1 MSETPMV
8 CPYCLSKTQAGR
20 SACPFC
26 GKSFENHNPPG
37 TLPFGT
43 QLAGRYTVAQHLNT
57 DGEGVLYAAVE
68 NTAGLRVTVKEYLP
82 VTLSQGRNEAGEVEP
97 KAGSEVLFKTTRM
110 DFADLYRAI
119 QRITP
124 ATGLVAV
131 LDVLEENQTV
141 YAVTE
146 QIQGTPLSEYLS
158 LRASVLPLAEARS
171 LLQPIMEGVAALH
184 KAGLVHRGVC
194 PENILLTEGGVARL
208 CGYATLGL
216 RREGSELKPQLYEGY
231 SAPEQYK
238 PQEFEG
244 RYTDVYGLAA
254 VFYRL
259 VTGAQPLSAVQRQV
273 RDSLLPASRVE
284 SGVPGYVSSILSAAM
299 RLVPAERIQTVP
311 ELMGALASPTAAD
324 ALMGREKKQPTL
336 TLDARHLLVGALV
349 VIAVLAMLL
358 IAVLLGQRQGGQTDL
373 PPESSQPES
382 SSSQPQAEPATIPNF
397 VGLQYS
403 SVQNNTEYA
412 ARFLFTLEEAYSSL
426 YEEGEIMDQS
436 PAAGSPSDADKPVV
450 HLVISK
456 GPELVEMPNIIG
468 FTRENAEQ
476 ELNSRGIRFSLLMLT
491 NNGEYAANC
500 VVRADVQAGEKIDVD
515 NTIVNVYIAQEPA
528 APATPVPAETPEPS
542 PTPDPAATATPA
554 PEGN

>member
-1 MSETPMV
+1 MSAAQMV
-8 CPYCLSKTQAGR
+8 CPFCLSKTQAGR
-20 SACPFC
+20 TACPFC
-26 GKSFENHNPPG
+26 GKSFENHNPPEA
-37 TLPFGT
+37 LPFGT
-43 QLAGRYTVAQHLNT
+43 VLGDRYTLAQHLYT
-57 DGEGVLYAAVE
+57 DGEGILYAAVE

-97 KAGSEVLFKTTRM
+97 KSGSEVLFKTTRM
-110 DFADLYRAI
+110 DFTDLYRAI

-171 LLQPIMEGVAALH
+171 LMQPIMEGVAALH

-216 RREGSELKPQLYEGY
+216 RRAGSELKPQLYDGY

-273 RDSLLPASRVE
+273 RDSLPPASRAE

-324 ALMGREKKQPTL
+324 ALMGREKKDSTL
-336 TLDARHLLVGALV
+336 TLNTRHLLALALGI
-349 VIAVLAMLL
+349 IAVLAIVVAMLL
-358 IAVLLGQRQGGQTDL
+358 MNRNGHTR
-373 PPESSQPES
+373 PPADSSQPES
-382 SSSQPQAEPATIPNF
+382 ASQPQETTVTIPNF
-397 VGLQYS
+397 VGLPYK

-412 ARFLFTLEEAYSSL
+412 AQFLFTLEEDYSSE
-426 YEEGEIMDQS
+426 YEEGEIMEQS
-436 PAAGSPSDADKPVV
+436 PEAGMVVTDEKPVIKLTV
-450 HLVISK
+450 SK
-456 GPELVEMPNIIG
+456 GAELMEMPNIIG

-500 VVRADVQAGEKIDVD
+500 VVKTDIQPGEKFDLE

-528 APATPVPAETPEPS
+528 APATPAPTAEPTPEP
-542 PTPDPAATATPA
+542 TATPA
-554 PEGN
+554 PSPSPTPAEP

>member
-1 MSETPMV
+1 MSAAQMV
-8 CPYCLSKTQAGR
+8 CPFCLSKTQAGR
-20 SACPFC
+20 TACPFC
-26 GKSFENHNPPG
+26 GKSFENHNPPEA
-37 TLPFGT
+37 LPFGT
-43 QLAGRYTVAQHLNT
+43 VLGDRYTLAQHLNT
-57 DGEGVLYAAVE
+57 DGEGILYAAVE
-68 NTAGLRVTVKEYLP
+68 NTAGLRVTIKEYLP

-97 KAGSEVLFKTTRM
+97 KSGSEVLFKTTRM

-171 LLQPIMEGVAALH
+171 LMQPIMEGVAALH

-216 RREGSELKPQLYEGY
+216 RRAGSELKPQLYDGY

-273 RDSLLPASRVE
+273 RDSLPPASRAE

-324 ALMGREKKQPTL
+324 ALMGREKKEPSL
-336 TLDARHLLVGALV
+336 TLNTRHLLALALGI
-349 VIAVLAMLL
+349 IAVLAIVVAMLL
-358 IAVLLGQRQGGQTDL
+358 INRNGHNTR
-373 PPESSQPES
+373 PPADSSQPES
-382 SSSQPQAEPATIPNF
+382 TSQPQETTVTIPNF
-397 VGLQYS
+397 VGLPYK

-412 ARFLFTLEEAYSSL
+412 AQFLFTLEEDYSSE
-426 YEEGEIMDQS
+426 YEEGEIMEQS
-436 PAAGSPSDADKPVV
+436 PEAGTTVTEEKPVIKLTV
-450 HLVISK
+450 SK
-456 GPELVEMPNIIG
+456 GAELMEMPNIIG

-500 VVRADVQAGEKIDVD
+500 VVKTDIQPGEKFDLET
-515 NTIVNVYIAQEPA
+515 TIVNVYIAQEPA
-528 APATPVPAETPEPS
+528 APATPAPTAAPTPEP
-542 PTPDPAATATPA
+542 TATPA
-554 PEGN
+554 PSPGPTPAEP

>member
-1 MSETPMV
+1 MSAAQMV
-8 CPYCLSKTQAGR
+8 CPFCLSKTQAGR
-20 SACPFC
+20 TACPFC
-26 GKSFENHNPPG
+26 GKSFENHNPPEA
-37 TLPFGT
+37 LPFGT
-43 QLAGRYTVAQHLNT
+43 VLDGRYTLAQHLYT
-57 DGEGVLYAAVE
+57 DGEGILYAAVE
-68 NTAGLRVTVKEYLP
+68 NTAGLRVTIKEYLP

-97 KAGSEVLFKTTRM
+97 KSGSEVLFKTTRM

-158 LRASVLPLAEARS
+158 LRVSVLPLAEARS
-171 LLQPIMEGVAALH
+171 LMQPIMEGVAALH

-194 PENILLTEGGVARL
+194 PQNILLTEGGVARL
-208 CGYATLGL
+208 GGYATLGL
-216 RREGSELKPQLYEGY
+216 RRAGSELRPQLYDGY

-273 RDSLLPASRVE
+273 RDSLLPASRAE
-284 SGVPGYVSSILSAAM
+284 SSVPGYVSSILSAAM

-324 ALMGREKKQPTL
+324 ALMGREKKEPSL
-336 TLDARHLLVGALV
+336 TLNTRHLLALALGI
-349 VIAVLAMLL
+349 IAVLAIVVAMLL
-358 IAVLLGQRQGGQTDL
+358 MNRNSQTT
-373 PPESSQPES
+373 PPADSSQPES
-382 SSSQPQAEPATIPNF
+382 AGQPQQTTVTIPNF
-397 VGLQYS
+397 VGLPYK

-412 ARFLFTLEEAYSSL
+412 AQFLFTLEEAYSSEF
-426 YEEGEIMDQS
+426 EEGEIMAQS
-436 PAAGSPSDADKPVV
+436 PEAGTVVADEKPVV
-450 HLVISK
+450 KLTISK
-456 GPELVEMPNIIG
+456 GPEMAVMPNIIG
-468 FTRENAEQ
+468 FTRADAEQ
-476 ELNSRGIRFSLLMLT
+476 VLNSLEIKYEILVLINDGQ
-491 NNGEYAANC
+491 YAAGL
-500 VVRADVQAGEKIDVD
+500 VVKTDVEAGDKVSVGGV
-515 NTIVNVYIAQEPA
+515 TGVNVYIAGEPA
-528 APATPVPAETPEPS
+528 APATPVPTAEPTPTPTPTADPSPS
-542 PTPDPAATATPA
+542 PTHGEP
-554 PEGN
+554 

>member
-1 MSETPMV
+1 MSAAQMV
-8 CPYCLSKTQAGR
+8 CPFCLSKTQAGR
-20 SACPFC
+20 TACPFC
-26 GKSFENHNPPG
+26 GKSFENHNPPEA
-37 TLPFGT
+37 LPFGT
-43 QLAGRYTVAQHLNT
+43 VLGDRYTLAQHLNT
-57 DGEGVLYAAVE
+57 DGEGILYAAVE
-68 NTAGLRVTVKEYLP
+68 NTAGLRVTIKEYLP

-97 KAGSEVLFKTTRM
+97 KSGSEVLFKTTRM

-171 LLQPIMEGVAALH
+171 LMQPIMEGVAALH

-216 RREGSELKPQLYEGY
+216 RRAGSELKPQLYDGY

-273 RDSLLPASRVE
+273 RDSLPPASRAE

-324 ALMGREKKQPTL
+324 ALMGREKKEPSL
-336 TLDARHLLVGALV
+336 TLNTRHLLALALGI
-349 VIAVLAMLL
+349 IAVLTIVVAMLL
-358 IAVLLGQRQGGQTDL
+358 INRNGHTR
-373 PPESSQPES
+373 PPADSSQPES
-382 SSSQPQAEPATIPNF
+382 TSQPQETTVTIPNF
-397 VGLQYS
+397 VGLPYK

-412 ARFLFTLEEAYSSL
+412 AQFLFTLEEDYSSE
-426 YEEGEIMDQS
+426 YEEGEIMEQS
-436 PAAGSPSDADKPVV
+436 PEAGTTVTEEKPVV
-450 HLVISK
+450 KLTVSK
-456 GPELVEMPNIIG
+456 GPEMAVMPNIIG
-468 FTRENAEQ
+468 FTRADAEQ
-476 ELNSRGIRFSLLMLT
+476 VLNSLKIKYEILVLANDGQ
-491 NNGEYAANC
+491 YAAGL
-500 VVRADVQAGEKIDVD
+500 VVKTDVEAGDKVSVGGV
-515 NTIVNVYIAQEPA
+515 TGVNVYIAGEPA
-528 APATPVPAETPEPS
+528 APATPAPTAEPTPEP
-542 PTPDPAATATPA
+542 TATPA
-554 PEGN
+554 PSPGPTPVEP

>member
-1 MSETPMV
+1 MSAAQMV

-20 SACPFC
+20 AACPFC
-26 GKSFENHNPPG
+26 GKSFENHNPPEA
-37 TLPFGT
+37 LPFGT
-43 QLAGRYTVAQHLNT
+43 VLGGRYTLAQHLNT
-57 DGEGVLYAAVE
+57 DGEGILYAAVE
-68 NTAGLRVTVKEYLP
+68 NTAGLRVTIKEYLP

-97 KAGSEVLFKTTRM
+97 KSGSEVLFKTTRM

-171 LLQPIMEGVAALH
+171 LMQPIMEGVAALH

-216 RREGSELKPQLYEGY
+216 RRAGSELKPQLYDGY

-273 RDSLLPASRVE
+273 RDSLPPASRAE

-324 ALMGREKKQPTL
+324 ALMGREKKEPSL
-336 TLDARHLLVGALV
+336 TLNTRHLLALALGI
-349 VIAVLAMLL
+349 IAVLAIVVAMLL
-358 IAVLLGQRQGGQTDL
+358 INRNGHTR
-373 PPESSQPES
+373 PPADSSQPES
-382 SSSQPQAEPATIPNF
+382 TSQPQETTVTIPNF
-397 VGLQYS
+397 VGLPYK

-412 ARFLFTLEEAYSSL
+412 AQFLFTLEEDYSSE
-426 YEEGEIMDQS
+426 YEEGEIMEQS
-436 PAAGSPSDADKPVV
+436 PEAGTVVTDEKPVIKLTV
-450 HLVISK
+450 SK
-456 GPELVEMPNIIG
+456 GAELMEMPNIIG

-476 ELNSRGIRFSLLMLT
+476 ELNSRGIRFSLLMLA

-500 VVRADVQAGEKIDVD
+500 VVKTDIQPGEKLDLET
-515 NTIVNVYIAQEPA
+515 TIVNVYIAQEPA
-528 APATPVPAETPEPS
+528 APATPAPTAAPTPEP
-542 PTPDPAATATPA
+542 TATPA
-554 PEGN
+554 PSPGPTPAEP

>member
-1 MSETPMV
+1 MSATQMV
-8 CPYCLSKTQAGR
+8 CPFCLSKTQAGR
-20 SACPFC
+20 AACPFC
-26 GKSFENHNPPG
+26 GKSFENHNPPEA
-37 TLPFGT
+37 LPFGT
-43 QLAGRYTVAQHLNT
+43 VLAGRYTLGQHLNT

-68 NTAGLRVTVKEYLP
+68 NTAGLRVAIKEYLP
-82 VTLSQGRNEAGEVEP
+82 VTLSQGRNAAGEVEP

-171 LLQPIMEGVAALH
+171 LMQPIMEGVAALH

-194 PENILLTEGGVARL
+194 PDNILLTEGGVARL
-208 CGYATLGL
+208 TGYATLGL
-216 RREGSELKPQLYEGY
+216 RRAGSELKPQLYDGY

-273 RDSLLPASRVE
+273 RDSLLPASRAE
-284 SGVPGYVSSILSAAM
+284 SRVPGYVSSILSAAM

-311 ELMGALASPTAAD
+311 ELMGALASPAAAD
-324 ALMGREKKQPTL
+324 ALMGREKKQPSV
-336 TLDARHLLVGALV
+336 TLDTRHLLAISLG
-349 VIAVLAMLL
+349 VIAVLAIVLA
-358 IAVLLGQRQGGQTDL
+358 AVLIGWGSRT
-373 PPESSQPES
+373 PPPDSSAPSSTSQPTEE
-382 SSSQPQAEPATIPNF
+382 QPISIPNF

-403 SVQNNTEYA
+403 SVQSNTEYA
-412 ARFLFTLEEAYSSL
+412 ARFLFTLEEAYSSE
-426 YEEGEIMDQS
+426 YPEGAIMDQS
-436 PAAGSPSDADKPVV
+436 PEAGTTVTDEEPVIK
-450 HLVISK
+450 LTISK
-456 GPELVEMPNIIG
+456 GPELTEMPNIIG

-500 VVRADVQAGEKIDVD
+500 VVKTDVEPGTSIDVEK
-515 NTIVNVYIAQEPA
+515 TIVNVYIAQEPA
-528 APATPVPAETPEPS
+528 APATPAPTAEPTPTPAPSPS
-542 PTPDPAATATPA
+542 PTPETP
-554 PEGN
+554 

>member
-1 MSETPMV
+1 MSAAQMV
-8 CPYCLSKTQAGR
+8 CPFCLSKTQAGR
-20 SACPFC
+20 TACPFC
-26 GKSFENHNPPG
+26 GKSFENHNPPEA
-37 TLPFGT
+37 LPFGT
-43 QLAGRYTVAQHLNT
+43 VLGDRYTLAQHLNT
-57 DGEGVLYAAVE
+57 DGEGILYAAVE
-68 NTAGLRVTVKEYLP
+68 NTAGLRVTIKEYLP

-97 KAGSEVLFKTTRM
+97 KSGSEVLFKTTRM

-171 LLQPIMEGVAALH
+171 LMQPIMEGVAALH

-216 RREGSELKPQLYEGY
+216 RRAGSELKPQLYDGY

-273 RDSLLPASRVE
+273 RDSLPPASRAE

-324 ALMGREKKQPTL
+324 ALMGREKKEPSL
-336 TLDARHLLVGALV
+336 TLNTRHLLALALGI
-349 VIAVLAMLL
+349 IAVLAIVVAMLL
-358 IAVLLGQRQGGQTDL
+358 INRNGHTR
-373 PPESSQPES
+373 PPAGSSQPES
-382 SSSQPQAEPATIPNF
+382 ASQPQETTVTIPNF
-397 VGLQYS
+397 VGLPYK

-412 ARFLFTLEEAYSSL
+412 AQFLFTLEEDYSSE
-426 YEEGEIMDQS
+426 YEEGEIMEQS
-436 PAAGSPSDADKPVV
+436 PEAGTVVTDEKPVIKLTV
-450 HLVISK
+450 SK
-456 GPELVEMPNIIG
+456 GAELMEMPNIIG

-476 ELNSRGIRFSLLMLT
+476 ELNSRGIRFSLLMLA

-500 VVRADVQAGEKIDVD
+500 VVKTDIQPGEKFDLET
-515 NTIVNVYIAQEPA
+515 TIVNVYIAQEPA
-528 APATPVPAETPEPS
+528 APATPAPTAAPTPEP
-542 PTPDPAATATPA
+542 TATPA
-554 PEGN
+554 PSPGPTPAEP

>member
-1 MSETPMV
+1 MSAAQMV
-8 CPYCLSKTQAGR
+8 CPFCLSKTQAGR
-20 SACPFC
+20 AACPFC
-26 GKSFENHNPPG
+26 GKSFENHNPPEA
-37 TLPFGT
+37 LPFGT
-43 QLAGRYTVAQHLNT
+43 VLGDRYTLAQHLNT
-57 DGEGVLYAAVE
+57 DGEGILYAAVE
-68 NTAGLRVTVKEYLP
+68 NTAGLRVTIKEYLP

-97 KAGSEVLFKTTRM
+97 KSGSEVLFKTTRM

-171 LLQPIMEGVAALH
+171 LMQPIMEGVAALH

-216 RREGSELKPQLYEGY
+216 RRAGSELKPQLYDGY

-273 RDSLLPASRVE
+273 RDSLPPASRAE

-324 ALMGREKKQPTL
+324 ALMGREKKEPSL
-336 TLDARHLLVGALV
+336 TLNTRHLLALALGI
-349 VIAVLAMLL
+349 IAVLAIVVAMLL
-358 IAVLLGQRQGGQTDL
+358 INRNGHTR
-373 PPESSQPES
+373 PPADSSQPES
-382 SSSQPQAEPATIPNF
+382 TSQPQETTVTIPNF
-397 VGLQYS
+397 VGLPNK
-403 SVQNNTEYA
+403 SVQNTTEHA
-412 ARFLFTLEEAYSSL
+412 AQFLFTLEEDYSSE
-426 YEEGEIMDQS
+426 YEEGEIMEQS
-436 PAAGSPSDADKPVV
+436 PEAGTVVTDEKPVIKLTV
-450 HLVISK
+450 SK
-456 GPELVEMPNIIG
+456 GAELMEMPNIIG

-476 ELNSRGIRFSLLMLT
+476 ELNSRGIRFSLLMLA

-500 VVRADVQAGEKIDVD
+500 VVKTDIQPGEKLDLET
-515 NTIVNVYIAQEPA
+515 TIVNVYIAQEPA
-528 APATPVPAETPEPS
+528 APATPAPTAAPTPEP
-542 PTPDPAATATPA
+542 TATPA
-554 PEGN
+554 PSPGPTPAEP

>member
-1 MSETPMV
+1 MADV
-8 CPYCLSKTQAGR
+8 ILCPHCLSRVEAGKEQ
-20 SACPFC
+20 CPFC
-26 GKSFENHNPPG
+26 DKSLRNTNPPG
-37 TLPFGT
+37 TLPYASL
-43 QLAGRYTVAQHLNT
+43 LAGRYTVGRHIST
-57 DGEGVLYAAVE
+57 DGEGVTYAALE
-68 NTAGLRVTVKEYLP
+68 NSGGVRVILKEYFP
-82 VTLSQGRNEAGEVEP
+82 VTLSEGRDTAGAILP
-97 KAGSEVLFKTTRM
+97 KEGKEVLFKTTRM

-171 LLQPIMEGVAALH
+171 LMQPIMEGVAALH

-216 RREGSELKPQLYEGY
+216 RRAGSELKPQLYDGY

-273 RDSLLPASRVE
+273 RDSLLPASRAE
-284 SGVPGYVSSILSAAM
+284 SSVPGYVSSILSAAM

-324 ALMGREKKQPTL
+324 ALMGREKKEPSL
-336 TLDARHLLVGALV
+336 TLNTRHLLALALGI
-349 VIAVLAMLL
+349 IAVLAIVVAMLL
-358 IAVLLGQRQGGQTDL
+358 MNRNSQTT
-373 PPESSQPES
+373 PPADSSQPES
-382 SSSQPQAEPATIPNF
+382 TSQPQETTVTIPNF
-397 VGLQYS
+397 VGLPYK

-412 ARFLFTLEEAYSSL
+412 AQFLFTLEEDYSSE
-426 YEEGEIMDQS
+426 YEEGEIMEQS
-436 PAAGSPSDADKPVV
+436 PEAGTVVTDEKPVIKLTV
-450 HLVISK
+450 SK
-456 GPELVEMPNIIG
+456 GAELMEMPNIIG

-476 ELNSRGIRFSLLMLT
+476 ELNSRGIRFSLLMLA

-500 VVRADVQAGEKIDVD
+500 VVKTDIQPGEKLDLET
-515 NTIVNVYIAQEPA
+515 TIVNVYIAQEPA
-528 APATPVPAETPEPS
+528 APATPAPTAAPTPEP
-542 PTPDPAATATPA
+542 TATPA
-554 PEGN
+554 PSPSPTPAEP

>member
-1 MSETPMV
+1 MSAAQMV

-20 SACPFC
+20 AACPFC
-26 GKSFENHNPPG
+26 GKSFENHNPPEA
-37 TLPFGT
+37 LPFGT
-43 QLAGRYTVAQHLNT
+43 VLGDRYTLAQHLNT
-57 DGEGVLYAAVE
+57 DGEGILYAAVE
-68 NTAGLRVTVKEYLP
+68 NTAGLRVTIKEYLP

-97 KAGSEVLFKTTRM
+97 KSGSEVLFKTTRM

-171 LLQPIMEGVAALH
+171 LMQPIMEGVAALH

-216 RREGSELKPQLYEGY
+216 RRAGSELKPQLYDGY

-273 RDSLLPASRVE
+273 RDSLPPASRAE

-324 ALMGREKKQPTL
+324 ALMGREKKEPSL
-336 TLDARHLLVGALV
+336 TLNTRHLLALALGI
-349 VIAVLAMLL
+349 IAVLAIVVAMLL
-358 IAVLLGQRQGGQTDL
+358 INRNGHTR
-373 PPESSQPES
+373 PPADSSQPES
-382 SSSQPQAEPATIPNF
+382 ASQPQETTVTIPNF
-397 VGLQYS
+397 VGLPYK

-412 ARFLFTLEEAYSSL
+412 AQFLFTLEEDYSSE
-426 YEEGEIMDQS
+426 YEEGEIMEQS
-436 PAAGSPSDADKPVV
+436 PEAGTVVTDEKPVIKLTV
-450 HLVISK
+450 SK
-456 GPELVEMPNIIG
+456 GAELMEMPNIIG

-476 ELNSRGIRFSLLMLT
+476 ELNSRGIRFSLLMLA

-500 VVRADVQAGEKIDVD
+500 VVKTDIQPGEKLDLET
-515 NTIVNVYIAQEPA
+515 TIVNVYIAQEPA
-528 APATPVPAETPEPS
+528 APATPAPTAAPTPEP
-542 PTPDPAATATPA
+542 TATPA
-554 PEGN
+554 PSPGPTPAEP

>member
-1 MSETPMV
+1 MSAAQMV

-20 SACPFC
+20 AACPFC
-26 GKSFENHNPPG
+26 GKSFENHNPPEA
-37 TLPFGT
+37 LPFGT
-43 QLAGRYTVAQHLNT
+43 VLGDRYTLAQHLNT
-57 DGEGVLYAAVE
+57 DGEGILYAAVE
-68 NTAGLRVTVKEYLP
+68 NSAGLRVTIKEYLP

-97 KAGSEVLFKTTRM
+97 KSGSEVLFKTTRM

-171 LLQPIMEGVAALH
+171 LMQPIMEGVAALH

-216 RREGSELKPQLYEGY
+216 RRAGSELKPQLYDGY

-273 RDSLLPASRVE
+273 RDSLPPASRAE

-324 ALMGREKKQPTL
+324 ALMGREKKEPSL
-336 TLDARHLLVGALV
+336 TLNTRHLLAL
-349 VIAVLAMLL
+349 AAPPKASPSSGSANRAPQPYMGSRKPARAKKKKTRAPASPRRL
-358 IAVLLGQRQGGQTDL
+358 RL
-373 PPESSQPES
+373 PSRISWACPTNRCRTTPSTRRS
-382 SSSQPQAEPATIPNF
+382 SSLRWRKITVPSMKR
-397 VGLQYS
+397 
-403 SVQNNTEYA
+403 
-412 ARFLFTLEEAYSSL
+412 ARSWSRARRPVRW
-426 YEEGEIMDQS
+426 S
-436 PAAGSPSDADKPVV
+436 PM
-450 HLVISK
+450 I
-456 GPELVEMPNIIG
+456 N
-468 FTRENAEQ
+468 R
-476 ELNSRGIRFSLLMLT
+476 
-491 NNGEYAANC
+491 
-500 VVRADVQAGEKIDVD
+500 
-515 NTIVNVYIAQEPA
+515 
-528 APATPVPAETPEPS
+528 
-542 PTPDPAATATPA
+542 
-554 PEGN
+554 

>member
-1 MSETPMV
+1 MSAAQMV

-20 SACPFC
+20 TACPFC
-26 GKSFENHNPPG
+26 GKSFENHNPPEA
-37 TLPFGT
+37 LPFGT
-43 QLAGRYTVAQHLNT
+43 VLGDRYTLAQHLNT
-57 DGEGVLYAAVE
+57 DGEGILYAAVE
-68 NTAGLRVTVKEYLP
+68 NTAGLRVTIKEYLP

-97 KAGSEVLFKTTRM
+97 KSGSEVLFKTTRM

-171 LLQPIMEGVAALH
+171 LMQPIMEGVAALH

-216 RREGSELKPQLYEGY
+216 RRAGSELKPQLYDGY

-273 RDSLLPASRVE
+273 RDSLPPASRAE

-324 ALMGREKKQPTL
+324 ALMGREKKEPSL
-336 TLDARHLLVGALV
+336 TLNTRHLLALALGI
-349 VIAVLAMLL
+349 IAVLAIVVAMLL
-358 IAVLLGQRQGGQTDL
+358 INRNGHTR
-373 PPESSQPES
+373 PPAGSSQPES
-382 SSSQPQAEPATIPNF
+382 ASQPQETTVTIPNF
-397 VGLQYS
+397 VGLPYK

-412 ARFLFTLEEAYSSL
+412 AQFLFTLEEDYSSE
-426 YEEGEIMDQS
+426 YEEGEIMEQS
-436 PAAGSPSDADKPVV
+436 PEAGTVVTDEKPVIKLTV
-450 HLVISK
+450 SK
-456 GPELVEMPNIIG
+456 GAELMEMPNIIG

-476 ELNSRGIRFSLLMLT
+476 ELNSRGIRFSLLMLA

-500 VVRADVQAGEKIDVD
+500 VVKTDIQPGEKLDLET
-515 NTIVNVYIAQEPA
+515 TIVNVYIAQEPA
-528 APATPVPAETPEPS
+528 APATPAPTAAPTPEP
-542 PTPDPAATATPA
+542 TATPA
-554 PEGN
+554 PSPSPTPAEP